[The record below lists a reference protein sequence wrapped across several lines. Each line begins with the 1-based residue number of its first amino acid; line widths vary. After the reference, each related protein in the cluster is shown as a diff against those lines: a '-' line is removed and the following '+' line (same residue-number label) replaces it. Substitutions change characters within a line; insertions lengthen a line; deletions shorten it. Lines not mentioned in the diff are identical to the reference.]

1 LTKKPVPIDDL
12 LTWAY
17 RDELPK
23 QEVGGLT
30 GWEQAALLGVMVDQK
45 EDRTTTSSAD
55 LALRRVRQA
64 SAFLLGGASCRLAGR
79 FAEQVTGDVDQ
90 CEAPPFLRMRLE
102 ICLNE
107 DLHDSLAGV
116 YLDPDG

>member
-45 EDRTTTSSAD
+45 EDRTDYELRGPGFAAGEAGISVSPW
-55 LALRRVRQA
+55 RRVVPP
-64 SAFLLGGASCRLAGR
+64 GR
-79 FAEQVTGDVDQ
+79 S
-90 CEAPPFLRMRLE
+90 LR
-102 ICLNE
+102 
-107 DLHDSLAGV
+107 
-116 YLDPDG
+116 